1 MIERLGRDLRVP
13 APRINDIVPGKRF
26 IMVDTALRLARYFH
40 TTPRFWLNL
49 QTHYDL
55 EVAREIT

>member
-1 MIERLGRDLRVP
+1 
-13 APRINDIVPGKRF
+13 
-26 IMVDTALRLARYFH
+26 MVDTALRLARYFH

-49 QTHYDL
+49 QTQYDL